1 MRTLAALLLALAA
14 APAYSGE
21 AGGVVRAVYYEAA
34 RGVMVDASIL
44 VRPGATRWA
53 DVELADGRRTL
64 AQLPRHLRARA
75 GDTVAIQLGDPK
87 STAVASV
94 LSNDRIVAVGIE
106 PQSAGVGR

>member
-1 MRTLAALLLALAA
+1 
-14 APAYSGE
+14 
-21 AGGVVRAVYYEAA
+21 V
-34 RGVMVDASIL
+34 
-44 VRPGATRWA
+44 

-75 GDTVAIQLGDPK
+75 GDSVAVQLGDPK

-94 LSNDRIVAVGIE
+94 LSTDRIVAVE